1 MSTLPAGAVIRPRRS
16 MWSSVNEGSK
26 RPSSVGAASTSP
38 DAGRKAATSSTIGPR
53 SVGAVPVRPA
63 RASSAVK
70 TLVLRARD
78 AYSTTDLLLL
88 PG

>member
-1 MSTLPAGAVIRPRRS
+1 

-26 RPSSVGAASTSP
+26 RPSSVGAASTGP

-53 SVGAVPVRPA
+53 SVGAVPVKLA
-63 RASSAVK
+63 RASVAVK
-70 TLVLRARD
+70 ILVPPASD
-78 AYSTTDLLLL
+78 AYSSTDLLLL